1 MYRKSQRKIVIPFLL
16 PALVLIA
23 VFFLY
28 PLVRTVDISLSDFSR
43 TGRMTFVGG
52 EQYLKLIG
60 DEGFVNSLRNALVLT
75 FVGAAMLFP
84 VATAVAWALN
94 QRLHGERIF
103 RFFIFAPVVLSVAV
117 VGIMWKFLL
126 HPTLGIFIPALK
138 DLGWHDVPVLLGDP
152 VTVIPAIAFVSVWHG
167 IGIWIILIN
176 AGFSRL
182 PSDVLEAARI
192 DGAGEWRVFR
202 SVMLPMMRD
211 LFRTL
216 GILWVVQTLQSFA
229 FVFIMTNGG
238 PFGSSDI
245 PATFMWRAAFER
257 ADFGYAAAIGVALVV
272 LLLTT
277 AAILTKLTKRDTLEY

>member
-103 RFFIFAPVVLSVAV
+103 RFFIFAPVVLS